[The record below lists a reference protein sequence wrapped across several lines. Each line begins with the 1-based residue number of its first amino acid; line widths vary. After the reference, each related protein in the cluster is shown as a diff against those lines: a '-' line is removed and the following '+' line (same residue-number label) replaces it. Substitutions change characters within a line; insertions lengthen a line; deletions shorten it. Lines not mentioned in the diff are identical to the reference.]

1 MEKLPDNWKELSI
14 QEKKIFFARNYLN
27 YIREGEDVGLYDWTP
42 EDVRRAYEEMLE
54 EEKNGE
60 GSSV

>member
-1 MEKLPDNWKELSI
+1 MEKLPENWESMSL

-42 EDVRRAYEEMLE
+42 DDIKTAYEEMKRE
-54 EEKNGE
+54 EHDKSGT
-60 GSSV
+60 V